1 MEDSVAVSPVL
12 IVLARVSSTLNRKF
26 PELDASQ
33 TEMLVTTSPLVPA
46 QFDHAGNVAAMATA
60 PAEAAAHVIA
70 GRVVTDDT
78 LLVPA
83 APGSPVCSC
92 TNVDGAVNAVPP
104 SMLSHLLA
112 RVVAARPLA
121 IVVVLV
127 AVLVAGRGH
136 RQVRGRRELADY
148 GSGRRWRVIV
158 RHWSALRDKALHVLG
173 RFPVGMARGVR
184 AGAAAVMPGAQP
196 AKVLVRLDPRAD
208 LGGVADAGVV
218 LLQCR
223 EVHAVL
229 QGELDVRVVQ
239 LEARL
244 LP

>member
-33 TEMLVTTSPLVPA
+33 TEMLVTTSP
-46 QFDHAGNVAAMATA
+46 F
-60 PAEAAAHVIA
+60 
-70 GRVVTDDT
+70 
-78 LLVPA
+78 
-83 APGSPVCSC
+83 
-92 TNVDGAVNAVPP
+92 VPP

-121 IVVVLV
+121 IVVVVV
-127 AVLVAGRGH
+127 AVLVAGGGH

-223 EVHAVL
+223 EGHAVL
-229 QGELDVRVVQ
+229 QGELDVRVGQ
-239 LEARL
+239 LQARL

>member
-83 APGSPVCSC
+83 APAPPASVCS
-92 TNVDGAVNAVPP
+92 
-104 SMLSHLLA
+104 
-112 RVVAARPLA
+112 
-121 IVVVLV
+121 
-127 AVLVAGRGH
+127 AGRATALCGENSTCAWCSS
-136 RQVRGRRELADY
+136 RPG
-148 GSGRRWRVIV
+148 
-158 RHWSALRDKALHVLG
+158 WSRD
-173 RFPVGMARGVR
+173 
-184 AGAAAVMPGAQP
+184 AGAGAGCSW
-196 AKVLVRLDPRAD
+196 AS
-208 LGGVADAGVV
+208 
-218 LLQCR
+218 LQSPKPMR
-223 EVHAVL
+223 S
-229 QGELDVRVVQ
+229 
-239 LEARL
+239 
-244 LP
+244 PM